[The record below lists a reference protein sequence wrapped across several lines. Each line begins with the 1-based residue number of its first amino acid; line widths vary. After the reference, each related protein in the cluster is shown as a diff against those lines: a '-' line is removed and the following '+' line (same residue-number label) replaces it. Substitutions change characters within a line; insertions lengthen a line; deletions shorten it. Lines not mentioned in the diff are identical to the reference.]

1 MQHLQNTKPQE
12 TSESG
17 EVIVLPPL
25 QVRRRAPAFT
35 RRMNDFLQ
43 RVFTQQENIKIN
55 REDPNY
61 ERASCFWAAKEAM
74 VKALGCG
81 YRDGITFKD
90 IEISH
95 DELGCPHFIFSGRVK
110 EMLDDKQLKNA
121 SLSISHCQN
130 YATAVVILY

>member
-1 MQHLQNTKPQE
+1 MRIGTDIV
-12 TSESG
+12 
-17 EVIVLPPL
+17 EVSRIE
-25 QVRRRAPAFT
+25 RAIKNWQT
-35 RRMNDFLQ
+35 DFLY
-43 RVFTQQENIKIN
+43 RVFTQRENIKIN

-61 ERASCFWAAKEAM
+61 ERASGFWAAKEAV

-110 EMLDDKQLKNA
+110 EMLVEKQLENA

>member
-1 MQHLQNTKPQE
+1 MRIGTDIV
-12 TSESG
+12 
-17 EVIVLPPL
+17 EVSRIK
-25 QVRRRAPAFT
+25 RAIT
-35 RRMNDFLQ
+35 NWQNDFLQ

-61 ERASCFWAAKEAM
+61 ERASGFWAAKEAM
-74 VKALGCG
+74 VNALGCG

-110 EMLDDKQLKNA
+110 EMLDDTQLKNA

>member
-1 MQHLQNTKPQE
+1 MRIGTDIV
-12 TSESG
+12 
-17 EVIVLPPL
+17 EVSRIE
-25 QVRRRAPAFT
+25 RAIKNWQT
-35 RRMNDFLQ
+35 DFLP
-43 RVFTQQENIKIN
+43 RVFTQQEHITIN
-55 REDPNY
+55 REAPNY
-61 ERASCFWAAKEAM
+61 ERASGFWAAKEAV

-90 IEISH
+90 IEIGH

-110 EMLDDKQLKNA
+110 EMLVEKQLENA

>member
-1 MQHLQNTKPQE
+1 MRIGTDIV
-12 TSESG
+12 
-17 EVIVLPPL
+17 EVSRIE
-25 QVRRRAPAFT
+25 QAIKNWQT
-35 RRMNDFLQ
+35 DFLH

-61 ERASCFWAAKEAM
+61 ERASGFWAAKEAV

-90 IEISH
+90 IEIGH

-110 EMLDDKQLKNA
+110 EMLVEKQLENA

>member
-1 MQHLQNTKPQE
+1 MRIGTDIV
-12 TSESG
+12 
-17 EVIVLPPL
+17 EVSRIE
-25 QVRRRAPAFT
+25 RAIKNGQT
-35 RRMNDFLQ
+35 DFLH

-55 REDPNY
+55 REEPNY
-61 ERASCFWAAKEAM
+61 ERASGFWAAKEAV

-90 IEISH
+90 IEIGH

-110 EMLDDKQLKNA
+110 EMLVEKQIENA

>member
-1 MQHLQNTKPQE
+1 MRIGTDIV
-12 TSESG
+12 
-17 EVIVLPPL
+17 EVSRIE
-25 QVRRRAPAFT
+25 RAIKNGQT
-35 RRMNDFLQ
+35 DFLH

-61 ERASCFWAAKEAM
+61 ERASGFWAAKEAV

-90 IEISH
+90 IEVGH

-110 EMLDDKQLKNA
+110 EMLVEKQIENA

>member
-1 MQHLQNTKPQE
+1 MSIGTDIV
-12 TSESG
+12 
-17 EVIVLPPL
+17 EVSRIK
-25 QVRRRAPAFT
+25 RAIT
-35 RRMNDFLQ
+35 NWQNDFLQ

-61 ERASCFWAAKEAM
+61 ERASGFWAAKEAM

>member
-1 MQHLQNTKPQE
+1 MRIGTDIV
-12 TSESG
+12 
-17 EVIVLPPL
+17 EVSRIE
-25 QVRRRAPAFT
+25 RAIKNGQT
-35 RRMNDFLQ
+35 DFLH
-43 RVFTQQENIKIN
+43 RVFTQQENININ

-61 ERASCFWAAKEAM
+61 ERASGFWAAKEAV

-90 IEISH
+90 IEIGH
-95 DELGCPHFIFSGRVK
+95 DELGGPHFIFSGRVK
-110 EMLDDKQLKNA
+110 EMLVEKQIENA

>member
-1 MQHLQNTKPQE
+1 MRIGTDIV
-12 TSESG
+12 
-17 EVIVLPPL
+17 EVSRIE
-25 QVRRRAPAFT
+25 RAIKNGQT
-35 RRMNDFLQ
+35 DFLH

-55 REDPNY
+55 REGPNY
-61 ERASCFWAAKEAM
+61 ERASGFWAAKEAV

-90 IEISH
+90 IEIGH

-110 EMLDDKQLKNA
+110 EMLVEKQIENA

>member
-1 MQHLQNTKPQE
+1 MRIGTDIV
-12 TSESG
+12 
-17 EVIVLPPL
+17 EVSRIE
-25 QVRRRAPAFT
+25 RAIKNWQT
-35 RRMNDFLQ
+35 DFLH

-55 REDPNY
+55 RKDPNY
-61 ERASCFWAAKEAM
+61 ERASGFWAAKEAV

-90 IEISH
+90 IEIGH

-110 EMLDDKQLKNA
+110 EMLIEKQLENA

>member
-1 MQHLQNTKPQE
+1 MRIGTDIV
-12 TSESG
+12 
-17 EVIVLPPL
+17 EVSRIE
-25 QVRRRAPAFT
+25 RAIKNGQT
-35 RRMNDFLQ
+35 DFLH

-55 REDPNY
+55 RENPNY
-61 ERASCFWAAKEAM
+61 ERASGFWAAKEAV

-90 IEISH
+90 IEIGH
-95 DELGCPHFIFSGRVK
+95 DELGCPHLIFSGRVK
-110 EMLDDKQLKNA
+110 EMLVEKQIENA

>member
-1 MQHLQNTKPQE
+1 MRIGTDIV
-12 TSESG
+12 
-17 EVIVLPPL
+17 EVSRIK
-25 QVRRRAPAFT
+25 RAIT
-35 RRMNDFLQ
+35 NWQNDFLQ

-61 ERASCFWAAKEAM
+61 ERASGFWAAKEAM

-121 SLSISHCQN
+121 SLRISHCQN

>member
-1 MQHLQNTKPQE
+1 MRIGTDIV
-12 TSESG
+12 
-17 EVIVLPPL
+17 EVSRIK
-25 QVRRRAPAFT
+25 RAIT
-35 RRMNDFLQ
+35 NWQNDFLQ

-61 ERASCFWAAKEAM
+61 ERASGFWAAKEAM

-121 SLSISHCQN
+121 RSVFRIVRIMRLPLSYFINLIICEYYVS
-130 YATAVVILY
+130 I

>member
-1 MQHLQNTKPQE
+1 MRIGTDIV
-12 TSESG
+12 
-17 EVIVLPPL
+17 EVSRIK
-25 QVRRRAPAFT
+25 RAIT
-35 RRMNDFLQ
+35 NWQNDFLQ

-61 ERASCFWAAKEAM
+61 ERDSGFWAAKEAM

>member
-1 MQHLQNTKPQE
+1 MRIGTDIV
-12 TSESG
+12 
-17 EVIVLPPL
+17 EVSRIE
-25 QVRRRAPAFT
+25 RAIKNGQT
-35 RRMNDFLQ
+35 DFLH

-61 ERASCFWAAKEAM
+61 ERASGFWAAKEAV

-90 IEISH
+90 IEIGH
-95 DELGCPHFIFSGRVK
+95 DGLGCPHFIFSGRVK
-110 EMLDDKQLKNA
+110 EMLVEKQIENA

>member
-1 MQHLQNTKPQE
+1 MRIGTDIV
-12 TSESG
+12 
-17 EVIVLPPL
+17 EVSRIE
-25 QVRRRAPAFT
+25 RAIKNGQT
-35 RRMNDFLQ
+35 DFLH
-43 RVFTQQENIKIN
+43 RVFTQQENININ

-61 ERASCFWAAKEAM
+61 ERASGFWAAKEAV

-90 IEISH
+90 IEIGH

-110 EMLDDKQLKNA
+110 EMLVEKQIENA

>member
-1 MQHLQNTKPQE
+1 MRIGTDIV
-12 TSESG
+12 
-17 EVIVLPPL
+17 EVSRIE
-25 QVRRRAPAFT
+25 RAIKNGQT
-35 RRMNDFLQ
+35 DFLH

-61 ERASCFWAAKEAM
+61 ERASGFWAAKEAV

-90 IEISH
+90 IEIGH

-110 EMLDDKQLKNA
+110 EMLVEKQIENA

>member
-1 MQHLQNTKPQE
+1 MRIGTDIV
-12 TSESG
+12 
-17 EVIVLPPL
+17 EVSRIE
-25 QVRRRAPAFT
+25 RAIKNGQT
-35 RRMNDFLQ
+35 DFLH

-55 REDPNY
+55 LEDPNY
-61 ERASCFWAAKEAM
+61 ERASGFWAAKEAV

-90 IEISH
+90 IEIGH

-110 EMLDDKQLKNA
+110 EMLVEKQIENA

>member
-1 MQHLQNTKPQE
+1 MRIGTDIVEVSRIKRAITNWQN
-12 TSESG
+12 
-17 EVIVLPPL
+17 
-25 QVRRRAPAFT
+25 
-35 RRMNDFLQ
+35 DCLQ

-61 ERASCFWAAKEAM
+61 ERASGFWAAKEAM

-95 DELGCPHFIFSGRVK
+95 DELGCPHFIFR
-110 EMLDDKQLKNA
+110 A
-121 SLSISHCQN
+121 SQRD
-130 YATAVVILY
+130 A

>member
-1 MQHLQNTKPQE
+1 MRIGTDIV
-12 TSESG
+12 
-17 EVIVLPPL
+17 EVSRIEWAIKNW
-25 QVRRRAPAFT
+25 QT
-35 RRMNDFLQ
+35 DFLH

-61 ERASCFWAAKEAM
+61 ERASGFWAAKEAV

-90 IEISH
+90 IEIGH

-110 EMLDDKQLKNA
+110 EMLVEKQLENA

>member
-1 MQHLQNTKPQE
+1 MRIGTDIVEVSRIERAIQNGQT
-12 TSESG
+12 
-17 EVIVLPPL
+17 
-25 QVRRRAPAFT
+25 
-35 RRMNDFLQ
+35 DFLH

-61 ERASCFWAAKEAM
+61 ERASGFWAAKEAV

-90 IEISH
+90 IEIGH

-110 EMLDDKQLKNA
+110 EMLVEKQIENA